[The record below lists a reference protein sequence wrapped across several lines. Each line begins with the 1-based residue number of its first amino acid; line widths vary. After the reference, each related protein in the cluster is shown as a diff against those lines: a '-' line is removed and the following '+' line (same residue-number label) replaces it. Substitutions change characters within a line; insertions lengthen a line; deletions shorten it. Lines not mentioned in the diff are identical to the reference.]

1 MRKTSGSCTVGRLK
15 IDMGKEDD
23 SMKPDEKDVDERE
36 SYKFEPDPNY
46 PYINKNYKKHPDYKK
61 FKVEIDAVIEWAKR
75 SHGDE

>member
-1 MRKTSGSCTVGRLK
+1 
-15 IDMGKEDD
+15 
-23 SMKPDEKDVDERE
+23 MKPDEKDVDERE